1 MYCPYEK
8 KNIKKSGNCF
18 KLNNLNFILFP
29 DTLFFDF
36 HDPVTEVKQVLTRK
50 GGFIM
55 KVKLQDPLNAWGFL
69 GEARDICFCI
79 IFLMWSPCNCH
90 FLEILPWQ
98 SSSNYPIVQE
108 LKNEDVFGEKNVGK
122 AFRQKGKCTGY

>member
-1 MYCPYEK
+1 LYCPYEK

-55 KVKLQDPLNAWGFL
+55 KVKLQDPLNA
-69 GEARDICFCI
+69 
-79 IFLMWSPCNCH
+79 
-90 FLEILPWQ
+90 
-98 SSSNYPIVQE
+98 
-108 LKNEDVFGEKNVGK
+108 
-122 AFRQKGKCTGY
+122 